1 MKTNFILLVADENT
15 FAATGSKVEN
25 TLAHKAMKKVIF
37 SGATLL
43 IPNEVAIQKVN
54 EKIEGTDLIVGSGV
68 IQDLCNLWYK
78 QNKKQLQFINKTDN
92 CSCQNKKLKKGN
104 I

>member
-1 MKTNFILLVADENT
+1 MKLKTNFILLVADENA

-54 EKIEGTDLIVGSGV
+54 EKIEGTDLIVGVGSGV

-78 QNKKQLQFINKTDN
+78 QNKKTTTIYQ
-92 CSCQNKKLKKGN
+92 QNR
-104 I
+104 

>member
-1 MKTNFILLVADENT
+1 MKLKTNFILLVADENT

-54 EKIEGTDLIVGSGV
+54 EK
-68 IQDLCNLWYK
+68 NRR
-78 QNKKQLQFINKTDN
+78 N
-92 CSCQNKKLKKGN
+92 
-104 I
+104 